1 MKKTRFILCLIS
13 FVAFTKGYSL
23 AQNPNTIDVKKVNGK
38 AVTVDTNDKDC
49 VHVVDG
55 LVTTYKE
62 EVPAR
67 QLAHFEQAASPEKLA
82 KLGFDGS
89 PCVMVKSSADLAIEN
104 YVYRQVHAQVQQVGT
119 KYKIP
124 IAVNGKL
131 NPTYASRRAE
141 LGSIKPEQVK
151 EVKFLDKAAAKAKY
165 GDSIVFGLIEITV

>member
-1 MKKTRFILCLIS
+1 MKKTLYLLCLIS
-13 FVAFTKGYSL
+13 FTAFTKGYS
-23 AQNPNTIDVKKVNGK
+23 QNVSPNTIDVKKVSGK
-38 AVTVDTNDKDC
+38 AVTVDMNDMEC

-62 EVPAR
+62 DVPAR

-89 PCVMVKSSADLAIEN
+89 QCVMVKSSADLAIEN
-104 YVYRQVHAQVQQVGT
+104 YIYRQVHAQVQQVGT
-119 KYKIP
+119 KYKLP

-131 NPTYASRRAE
+131 TSSYASRRAE
-141 LGSIKPEQVK
+141 LSSIKPEQIK